1 VQCNLLGFFRITA
14 LFDKYVI
21 RRLAC
26 AMIARCSFPRFRP
39 PLQPVEGLVEIK
51 LIKFNLVDFFH
62 ISTEIPGQVCGA
74 WQAFFALRNWNRIWQ
89 SRRMAK
95 APAVKWTREHRL
107 IALNLYCKLPFGKLH
122 KNNPII
128 KEVAAKMGRTAS
140 SLAIKLC
147 NFASLDPILQA
158 RGIVGMTGAAN
169 EDRTLWK
176 EFQTDVVKLG
186 VESEQLL
193 HDLFTKNETEEV
205 DFLQRDKVHLVAP
218 TGPTETQATVKVRR
232 GQQFFRQSV
241 LTAYEVRCCISGI
254 NIPRLLV
261 ASHIKPWGKFPEER
275 LNPRNG
281 LCLSTLHDAAFDAG
295 LITLDV
301 KLKVVL
307 SRRLRRF
314 FPQPA
319 LEQNFVPFEGQPIRL
334 PEKLAE
340 PDTDFLRYH
349 REIVFKDD

>member
-1 VQCNLLGFFRITA
+1 MMVACFYKEAAPMGLWASFFQLLFSDQI
-14 LFDKYVI
+14 
-21 RRLAC
+21 
-26 AMIARCSFPRFRP
+26 S
-39 PLQPVEGLVEIK
+39 QPG
-51 LIKFNLVDFFH
+51 
-62 ISTEIPGQVCGA
+62 G
-74 WQAFFALRNWNRIWQ
+74 
-89 SRRMAK
+89 MAK

-122 KNNPII
+122 KGNPII

-186 VESEQLL
+186 VESEQML
-193 HDLFTKNETEEV
+193 HDLFTKNETV
-205 DFLQRDKVHLVAP
+205 DLDFLQRDKVRLVAP
-218 TGPTETQATVKVRR
+218 SSPTESQATVKVRR

-241 LTAYEVRCCISGI
+241 LTAYEIRCCISGI

-261 ASHIKPWGKFPEER
+261 ASHIKPWGKFPDDR

-295 LITLDV
+295 LITLDD
-301 KLKVVL
+301 KLSVVL
-307 SRRLRRF
+307 SKKLRSY

-319 LEQNFVPFEGQPIRL
+319 LEQNFSPFEGKPIRL

-340 PDTDFLRYH
+340 PDAGFLRYH
-349 REIVFKDD
+349 REKVFQSV